1 MRPGNQPLTA
11 RITRCGPILAIRTA
25 ERRHL
30 GRATRRPSRRFCFSE
45 AKRPSG
51 RPPLRRSSRTSSGSS
66 DDPASGS
73 CIHDER
79 KSEPGDFSL
88 TWLLIRNGSRTVNGI
103 SAESPSCFWFRSR
116 RAVIVGAGRTS
127 ALPDPLARSQQ
138 TYGAADFR
146 WFEKEHSCR
155 TRRGMRQSAGRATET
170 AQLERDCRKSQ
181 TCCAN
186 SPTRP
191 SGCRNRLHRSRAGA
205 CWVRAVS
212 GRCRPASLRGGAAA
226 RRAN

>member
-1 MRPGNQPLTA
+1 MNIGQNAARLERPNATRQPLTA
-11 RITRCGPILAIRTA
+11 RITRCGPILAIRTE

-88 TWLLIRNGSRTVNGI
+88 TWLLLRNGSRTVNGI
-103 SAESPSCFWFRSR
+103 SAESPSCFWFRSAAAASAWLDPAAETAASR
-116 RAVIVGAGRTS
+116 LEQPPRSRDRSAPRAAIAPSQQARLLPAEGRSPPS
-127 ALPDPLARSQQ
+127 ARAHARWSSAPLA
-138 TYGAADFR
+138 
-146 WFEKEHSCR
+146 
-155 TRRGMRQSAGRATET
+155 
-170 AQLERDCRKSQ
+170 
-181 TCCAN
+181 
-186 SPTRP
+186 P
-191 SGCRNRLHRSRAGA
+191 
-205 CWVRAVS
+205 
-212 GRCRPASLRGGAAA
+212 A
-226 RRAN
+226 RRATASGSSRRSRSAARMKKERQAVSLSDREC